1 MEKEENILH
10 YNSEEV
16 ELKQPI
22 VVEKSSYEWKGD
34 GKILIT
40 LKKQNAPSFWKF
52 LLKDVEREA
61 KELQVWWE
69 MRDKYIE

>member
-16 ELKQPI
+16 ELKQSI

-40 LKKQNAPSFWKF
+40 LRKQNAPSFWKF